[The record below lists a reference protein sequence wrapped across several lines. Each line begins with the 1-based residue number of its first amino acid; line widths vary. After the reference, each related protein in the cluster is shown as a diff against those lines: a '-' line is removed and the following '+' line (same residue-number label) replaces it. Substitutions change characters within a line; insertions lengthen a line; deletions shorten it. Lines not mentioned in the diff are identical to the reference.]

1 MQGVKGTEGLST
13 VQPLHCPW
21 RLCHEKKCCFCKV
34 QRSGNAPIYT
44 CPWYNNK
51 SDFINR
57 EIIQVNTWPASN
69 SKTTFT
75 HLRTGYA
82 SLTWGQEDDLS
93 KVSNNKRIIQPNKRT
108 PLLLASMQN
117 NTLRVYQSLAIYTL
131 YPCSLIRPLILF
143 SQLFWKCYVSTSLR
157 HTS

>member
-13 VQPLHCPW
+13 VQRLHCPW

-44 CPWYNNK
+44 CPWCNNK

-57 EIIQVNTWPASN
+57 EIIQINTWHASN
-69 SKTTFT
+69 SKNTST
-75 HLRTGYA
+75 HLRTGYT
-82 SLTWGQEDDLS
+82 SLTCGQEDDLS
-93 KVSNNKRIIQPNKRT
+93 KVSNNRGIIQPNKRT

-117 NTLRVYQSLAIYTL
+117 NTLTVYQSLTIYSL
-131 YPCSLIRPLILF
+131 YPYSLIGPLIF
-143 SQLFWKCYVSTSLR
+143 FPSCFESVMEVQV
-157 HTS
+157 